1 MNMISNGRKI
11 ALALVAPALISA
23 CATKGWVRKE
33 IATQRTTTDSLI
45 EQERVARVAGDSANA
60 AAMQA
65 MVASLRQDL
74 DAMRSQFDARI
85 AVVEQGLQFALPVTF
100 AFDDATVGDDVR
112 PALERF
118 AQIAQKYY
126 PGSLITVEGFAD
138 PAGSTRYN
146 IELSRQRALNV
157 REALASY
164 GLPTQ
169 QVRAV
174 AMGET
179 RLVVPGAERDDPGAQ
194 QNRRVVFVIESSA
207 DNAAVALA
215 TPDE

>member
-11 ALALVAPALISA
+11 ALALMAPALISA

-85 AVVEQGLQFALPVTF
+85 AVVEQGLKFALPVTF

-126 PGSLITVEGFAD
+126 PGATITVEGFAD
-138 PAGSTRYN
+138 PAGSARYN

-164 GLPTQ
+164 GLPTE

-194 QNRRVVFVIESSA
+194 QNRRVVFVIESSG
-207 DNAAVALA
+207 DNPAVALA

>member
-11 ALALVAPALISA
+11 ALALIAPALVSA

-126 PGSLITVEGFAD
+126 PGSAITVEGFAD
-138 PAGSTRYN
+138 PAGSARYN

-194 QNRRVVFVIESSA
+194 QNRRVVFVIESSG
-207 DNAAVALA
+207 DSPAVALA